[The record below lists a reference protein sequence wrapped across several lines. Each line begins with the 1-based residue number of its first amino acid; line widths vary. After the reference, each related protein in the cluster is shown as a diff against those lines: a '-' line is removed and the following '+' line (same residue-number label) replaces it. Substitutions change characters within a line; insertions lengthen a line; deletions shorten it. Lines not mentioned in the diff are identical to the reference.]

1 MPMLLAG
8 YQKGQVGKMNGF
20 LFFRHSIFHSGDTY
34 SSLSSSKTVRYVLW
48 MQSTPI
54 QLHILLFQRK
64 EFKVFI
70 FSCNS
75 SKCRLLPGWQLA
87 VGAAQRCSDI
97 VPLCCSTAFSVSGH
111 RCETSHLGSIKLWA
125 PPRWGLNQPSVKA
138 EIQDWLMPEG
148 KHERFTDPIS
158 AKRVSLVQNN
168 LKDFIPPLVQ
178 VKEKRSWRQQ
188 VLRVLKQFL

>member
-1 MPMLLAG
+1 MIRQSKRTNRAINFKGICGAMPMLLAG

-64 EFKVFI
+64 EFQVFV

-75 SKCRLLPGWQLA
+75 SKCRLLPGWQPA
-87 VGAAQRCSDI
+87 VGLHRDAQILFLSVAPLHSACQGTGVRLLTSD
-97 VPLCCSTAFSVSGH
+97 PSSCGLLQGEA
-111 RCETSHLGSIKLWA
+111 SI
-125 PPRWGLNQPSVKA
+125 
-138 EIQDWLMPEG
+138 
-148 KHERFTDPIS
+148 
-158 AKRVSLVQNN
+158 SLQ
-168 LKDFIPPLVQ
+168 
-178 VKEKRSWRQQ
+178 
-188 VLRVLKQFL
+188 